1 MQDFKKTALVAALII
16 GLVIGLGIGHIQ
28 VKKEQKVCQDKIKEA
43 DRKMAFMQ
51 KQVEDART
59 EAAASTASIQQQ
71 CKGDRDKLDILQNE
85 KKTMGFQLEK
95 LKEQTQKMETKAR
108 ESEQAMAK
116 TKKES
121 DDAFAKT
128 KKELQDLERNSRNL
142 ELELKK
148 TTSEKETLQ
157 VQFNAYMKKT
167 THDLDRCMSNNAE
180 LCIIAEDLLK
190 KYRNK
195 GLGAVL
201 VEKEPLTEIR
211 KIELEQFTQKY
222 REEIN
227 KLRTEKK

>member
-1 MQDFKKTALVAALII
+1 MIVTMATGLI
-16 GLVIGLGIGHIQ
+16 IGLGIGHIQ

-85 KKTMGFQLEK
+85 KKTMGYQLEK
-95 LKEQTQKMETKAR
+95 LKEQMQKMETKAR
-108 ESEQAMAK
+108 ESDQALARI
-116 TKKES
+116 KKES
-121 DDAFAKT
+121 DEVSART
-128 KKELQDLERNSRNL
+128 KKEIQDLERHSINL

-148 TTSEKETLQ
+148 ATSEKQTLDAQ
-157 VQFNAYMKKT
+157 YKADMKKT

-180 LCIIAEDLLK
+180 LCIIAEDLIK

-222 REEIN
+222 REEID

>member
-1 MQDFKKTALVAALII
+1 MKKLLPVIVVLMI
-16 GLVIGLGIGHIQ
+16 GLAGGLGIGHIQ
-28 VKKEQKVCQDKIKEA
+28 VRKEQKVCQDKIKEA

-95 LKEQTQKMETKAR
+95 LKEQMQKMETRAR
-108 ESEQAMAK
+108 ESEQAWAK

-121 DDAFAKT
+121 DEAFART

-157 VQFNAYMKKT
+157 AQFNAYMKKT

-180 LCIIAEDLLK
+180 LCIIAEDLIK

-227 KLRTEKK
+227 KLKTEKKQ